1 MPRLRQPSVLG
12 LFLSRALVLMKHG
25 FSLSV
30 LWWLI
35 VLPAQ
40 AAVEMRVA
48 VGDRLSQV
56 TVGSSTPAIVKNQ
69 AGQGVGQIPQG
80 RSVVVTPAG
89 SNVRLADWQG
99 QAFWV
104 EPTGGGY
111 VFINDS
117 WYRGKVLVVPT
128 EGKVTAINWVDL
140 EAYLYGV
147 VGSEMPASWPL
158 EALKSQAVAARSYAL
173 YRRDRTQGQLFDVG
187 GTTAH
192 QVYKGLAGESPSVQ
206 AAVNATQGQVITHG
220 GRVIEAVFHSSS
232 GGHTEN
238 SEDIWQ
244 RPTPY
249 LRGVADFDQEAPV
262 FHWAETFSAQQLQQ
276 RITGIGPLRAV
287 ATERATPQGRVVSMR
302 LQGSQGSRTLTGAE
316 LRQALGLRST
326 LVSFN
331 IAGDTIRVDGRGYGH
346 GLGMSQW
353 GAHGLASRGQNY
365 QQILT
370 HYYQG
375 TALSSLRL
383 AKAPGPQIALNF
395 PLGALTLPA
404 REGLRLPQPALTYL
418 PAR

>member
-1 MPRLRQPSVLG
+1 MTQ
-12 LFLSRALVLMKHG
+12 G

-30 LWWLI
+30 LWWLLA
-35 VLPAQ
+35 LPAQ
-40 AAVEMRVA
+40 AVVDMRVA

-80 RSVVVTPAG
+80 QSVVVTPAG

-99 QAFWV
+99 SAFWV
-104 EPTGGGY
+104 EHTGGGY
-111 VFINDS
+111 IFINDS
-117 WYRGKVLVVPT
+117 WYRGKVLVVPA

-158 EALKSQAVAARSYAL
+158 EALKAQAVAARSYAL
-173 YRRDRTQGQLFDVG
+173 YRRDRTQGDLFDVG

-192 QVYKGLAGESPSVQ
+192 QVYRGLAGEAPSVQ
-206 AAVNATQGQVITHG
+206 AAVNATQGQVLTYG

-238 SEDIWQ
+238 SEDVWQ
-244 RPTPY
+244 RATPY
-249 LRGVADFDQEAPV
+249 LRGVADYDQEAPV
-262 FHWAETFSAQQLQQ
+262 FRWSETFTSQQVAQ
-276 RITGIGPLRAV
+276 RITGIGRLQSV
-287 ATERATPQGRVVSMR
+287 ATERATPRGRIVSVR
-302 LQGSQGSRTLTGAE
+302 LVGTDGSRTLTGSE
-316 LRQALGLRST
+316 FRQALGLRSA
-326 LVSFN
+326 LVSVTV
-331 IAGDTIRVDGRGYGH
+331 AGDTIRVDGRGYGH

-353 GAHGLASRGQNY
+353 GARGMAQRGANY

-375 TALSSLRL
+375 TALSSLRVANL
-383 AKAPGPQIALNF
+383 PKQADVEPMGVLQLQPQ
-395 PLGALTLPA
+395 
-404 REGLRLPQPALTYL
+404 
-418 PAR
+418 

>member
-1 MPRLRQPSVLG
+1 MTLLRQSPGFG
-12 LFLSRALVLMKHG
+12 LLISRILVLFKHG
-25 FSLSV
+25 LSLSV
-30 LWWLI
+30 IWWL
-35 VLPAQ
+35 VAVPAL
-40 AAVEMRVA
+40 AVEMRVA
-48 VGDRLSQV
+48 IGDRLSQV

-89 SNVRLADWQG
+89 GNVRLADWQG

-117 WYRGKVLVVPT
+117 WYRGKVLVVPV
-128 EGKVTAINWVDL
+128 EGRVTAINWVDL

-192 QVYKGLAGESPSVQ
+192 QVYRGLAGEAPSVH
-206 AAVNATQGQVITHG
+206 AAVNATQGQVLTHG

-262 FHWAETFSAQQLQQ
+262 FQWSETFSAQQLGQ
-276 RITGIGPLRAV
+276 RIVGIGQLQSV
-287 ATERATPQGRVVSMR
+287 ATERSTPRGRIVSMR
-302 LQGSQGSRTLTGAE
+302 LQGSQGSRTLTGPE

-326 LVSFN
+326 LLSFN
-331 IAGDTIRVDGRGYGH
+331 IAGNTIRVDGRGFGH

-353 GAHGLASRGQNY
+353 GARGLATRGQNY

-375 TALSSLRL
+375 TALSSLRM
-383 AKAPGPQIALNF
+383 AEAPGPQIALNF
-395 PLGALTLPA
+395 PLGTLNLPT
-404 REGLRLPQPALTYL
+404 RDGQRLLQPALSYL
-418 PAR
+418 PVR